1 MVQATACSVVDESHS
16 PGRLARGMC
25 RRHYRRFMKY
35 GDPLG
40 FAPKE
45 ALQPPG
51 VCEIEGCEKTK
62 RSRKARLCPMH
73 YHREYRHGD
82 VEAKPIT
89 IKTGTPR
96 LYQSEYFPDHPLASK
111 HGKVYVHR
119 RVLFDSIGLGWH
131 RCHWC
136 QASIKWGRRGDANV
150 LVVDHVNGNKG
161 DNRLDNLVPCCLSCN
176 SARAAAERRKVLQEN
191 GAWSVN
197 DTIASLKVGR
207 PVNAFYDKSKQ
218 GSESE
223 VA

>member
-1 MVQATACSVVDESHS
+1 MDKATACSVVDSAHS
-16 PGRLARGMC
+16 SGRLTRGMC

-40 FAPKE
+40 TAPKKV
-45 ALQPPG
+45 LPPLE
-51 VCEIEGCEKTK
+51 VCEVDGCEKLK
-62 RSRKARLCPMH
+62 RSRKAKLCPMH

-82 VEAKPIT
+82 VEATPIT

-96 LYQSEYFPDHPLASK
+96 LYKSEYSPGHPLASK

-119 RVLFDSIGLGWH
+119 RVLFDAIGLGWH

-136 QASIKWGRRGDANV
+136 QTSIRWGRRGDSDV

-161 DNRLDNLVPCCLSCN
+161 DNRIENLVPCCISCN
-176 SARAAAERRKVLQEN
+176 SARAAAERRKVLLEN

-197 DTIASLKVGR
+197 DTIAGLKEGR
-207 PVNAFYDKSKQ
+207 PTNAFYEVSSE
-218 GSESE
+218 GVESE